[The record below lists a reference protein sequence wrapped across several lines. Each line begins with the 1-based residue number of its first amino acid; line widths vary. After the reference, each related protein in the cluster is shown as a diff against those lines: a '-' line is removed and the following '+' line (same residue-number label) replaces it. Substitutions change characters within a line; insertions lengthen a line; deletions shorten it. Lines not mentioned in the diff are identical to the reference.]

1 MSGSN
6 QRKVAMYRDGG
17 GVCAGASNN
26 RRQRQGAEVAK

>member
-1 MSGSN
+1 M
-6 QRKVAMYRDGG
+6 MYGGGLKKMKHSG